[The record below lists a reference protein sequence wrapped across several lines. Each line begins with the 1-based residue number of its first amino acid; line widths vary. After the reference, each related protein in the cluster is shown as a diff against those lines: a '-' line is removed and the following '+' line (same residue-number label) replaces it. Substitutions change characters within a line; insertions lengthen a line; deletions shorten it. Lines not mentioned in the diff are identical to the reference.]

1 MEKLR
6 NFFLLTLFSL
16 LFFSSNL
23 FLNEK
28 SFASNSSF
36 EIIPEKVSIFNENEI
51 YLIVKFDLEKNWHTY
66 WKNPGDS
73 GEPASFEWD
82 LPEGFEISEAMW
94 PTPELIPYPP
104 LTTFGYTDQLELLF
118 KLLLPEGVKENSV
131 IAVSSKWL
139 VCADVCIPQEGSVS
153 FDLFKANQ
161 AYPSQIEQ
169 LLSKIKQKI
178 PLDNGKTITSKIEED
193 RLVLNLEELGLDITD
208 AYFFPFRKD
217 VIDYS
222 VNQKLKKN
230 DEEVS
235 LSLAFIENTDVS
247 LIKGGILKT
256 NAGSQELRLLQRN
269 FQSEVS
275 LRPEFISLMT
285 AILFSLI
292 GGLLLNLMP
301 CVFPVISLKILNF
314 VNHSENRSQTSL
326 HGMFFSLGAILMFV
340 LIGLSVLV
348 LKSIGMDVGWGYQ
361 LQSPIVVSLLIFLFI
376 FLAGFFLLNVN
387 FFNTLLSIGTTG
399 LKAPNYVN
407 SFATGFLAVIV
418 ATPCT
423 APFMGSALGFAIL
436 QPGFSSF
443 LIFLALGIGFTF
455 PYILLSIFPGL
466 VSILPKPGQ
475 WMETFKQFMA
485 FPMML
490 TALWLIW
497 VLSSQIS
504 SFQLILVLLGIS
516 LIVFFYWLNQLN
528 ITSATG
534 KRFRVFVY
542 LFIFVSIFLTLP
554 TQNIST
560 QENTNVFSEAE
571 LNKKLEQGPVFLNFT
586 ADWCIT
592 CKVNERVALK
602 TKNTLNLFKEKEIF
616 YMEADWTNKN
626 KVISEKLES
635 FGRSSI
641 PLYVFY
647 PERDKQPIIL
657 PEILSESVIEDYLN

>member
-118 KLLLPEGVKENSV
+118 KLSLPEGVKENSV
-131 IAVSSKWL
+131 IEVSSKWL

-161 AYPSQIEQ
+161 TYPSQIEQ

-193 RLVLNLEELGLDITD
+193 RLVLNLKELGFDITD

-235 LSLAFIENTDVS
+235 LSLAFMENTDVS

-542 LFIFVSIFLTLP
+542 LFIFVSIFFTLP
-554 TQNIST
+554 TQNISS
-560 QENTNVFSEAE
+560 QENTNGFSEAE

-626 KVISEKLES
+626 KVIAEKLES

-647 PERDKQPIIL
+647 PEKDKQPIIL

>member
-161 AYPSQIEQ
+161 TYPSQIGQ

-178 PLDNGKTITSKIEED
+178 PLDNGKIITSKIEED
-193 RLVLNLEELGLDITD
+193 RLVLNLEELGLDITE

-443 LIFLALGIGFTF
+443 IIFLALGIGFTF
-455 PYILLSIFPGL
+455 PYIILSIFPGL

-560 QENTNVFSEAE
+560 QENPNGFSEAE

-626 KVISEKLES
+626 KVIAEKLES

>member
-1 MEKLR
+1 MEKLK

-82 LPEGFEISEAMW
+82 LPEGFEISEAIW

-118 KLLLPEGVKENSV
+118 KLSLPEGVKENSV
-131 IAVSSKWL
+131 IEVSSKWL

-161 AYPSQIEQ
+161 TYPSQIEQ

-193 RLVLNLEELGLDITD
+193 RLVLNLEELGLDITE

-235 LSLAFIENTDVS
+235 LSLAFMENTDVS

-275 LRPEFISLMT
+275 LRPEFISLIT

-528 ITSATG
+528 ITSTTG

-560 QENTNVFSEAE
+560 QENTNGFSEAE

-602 TKNTLNLFKEKEIF
+602 TKNTLNLFKEKKIF

-626 KVISEKLES
+626 KVIAEKLES

>member
-36 EIIPEKVSIFNENEI
+36 EIIPEKVSIFNENKI

-82 LPEGFEISEAMW
+82 LPEGFEISEAIW

-118 KLLLPEGVKENSV
+118 KLSLPEEVKENSV

-161 AYPSQIEQ
+161 TYPSQIGQ

-178 PLDNGKTITSKIEED
+178 PLDNGKIITSKIEED

-235 LSLAFIENTDVS
+235 LSLAFMENTDVS

-399 LKAPNYVN
+399 LKGPNYVN

-528 ITSATG
+528 ITSTTG

-560 QENTNVFSEAE
+560 QENTNGFSEAE
-571 LNKKLEQGPVFLNFT
+571 LNEKLEQGPVFLNFT

-626 KVISEKLES
+626 KVIAEKLES

-647 PERDKQPIIL
+647 PEKDKQPIIL

>member
-82 LPEGFEISEAMW
+82 LPKGFEISEAMW

-118 KLLLPEGVKENSV
+118 KLSLPEGVKENSV
-131 IAVSSKWL
+131 IEVSSKWL

-153 FDLFKANQ
+153 FDLFKTNQ
-161 AYPSQIEQ
+161 TYPSQIEQ

-235 LSLAFIENTDVS
+235 LSLAFMENTDVS

-256 NAGSQELRLLQRN
+256 NTGSQELRLLQRN

-399 LKAPNYVN
+399 LRAPNYVN

-528 ITSATG
+528 ITSTTG

-554 TQNIST
+554 TQNISS
-560 QENTNVFSEAE
+560 QENTNGFSEAE

-626 KVISEKLES
+626 KVIAEKLES

>member
-82 LPEGFEISEAMW
+82 LPEGFEISEAIW

-118 KLLLPEGVKENSV
+118 KLSLPEGVKENSV
-131 IAVSSKWL
+131 IEVSSKWL

-161 AYPSQIEQ
+161 TYPSQIEQ

-193 RLVLNLEELGLDITD
+193 RLVLNLKELGFDITD

-235 LSLAFIENTDVS
+235 LSLAFMENTDVS

-466 VSILPKPGQ
+466 LSILPKPGQ

-528 ITSATG
+528 ITSTTG

-554 TQNIST
+554 TQNISS
-560 QENTNVFSEAE
+560 QENTNGFSEAE
-571 LNKKLEQGPVFLNFT
+571 LKKKLEQGPVFLNFT

-602 TKNTLNLFKEKEIF
+602 TKNTLNLFKEKKIF
-616 YMEADWTNKN
+616 YMEADWTNNN
-626 KVISEKLES
+626 KVIAEKLES